1 MVTLEAVL
9 EQENLLRALKQVKAN
24 KGAPGV
30 DGMKTDELVPYIKA
44 HPNELR
50 QAIMDGTYRPSPV
63 KRVYIPKENGEKRP
77 LGIPTVRDRLVQQ
90 ALAQKIAE
98 EFEPKFSNNSYGFRP
113 YRSALNAVQAVVR
126 YANEGYEYVI
136 DLDLSKFFDTVNH
149 SKMIQVLSD
158 TIKDGRVI
166 SLIHRFFQAKIEED
180 GKYTKPT
187 QGMPQ
192 GGPLSPVC
200 ANCLLNELDQE
211 LEKRGHKFVRYADDM
226 CVLLKSRRAAERAY
240 ESIRK
245 FIEKKLFLK
254 VNTEKTKICHLT
266 EGIKFLGYTFYK
278 GKNKDK
284 GTYEWKPAIHK
295 KSEKKFKNAIRV
307 ILDRRC
313 PKGLE
318 ECKVTLRRFVVGWA
332 NYFCL
337 GMSKSRRKDL
347 DSWIRR
353 RIRQMYWKIWKKPR
367 TRIRALIRFGIGK
380 DNAYQWGNS
389 SKGYWRISDSWILH
403 RSLTVKRLSAEGRW
417 TWLENARQWQA

>member
-30 DGMKTDELVPYIKA
+30 DGMKTEELVPYIKA

-166 SLIHRFFQAKIEED
+166 SLIHRFFRAKIEEE

-211 LEKRGHKFVRYADDM
+211 LERRGHKFVRYADDM
-226 CVLLKSRRAAERAY
+226 CVLLRSRRAAERAY

-245 FIEKKLFLK
+245 FIEKR
-254 VNTEKTKICHLT
+254 
-266 EGIKFLGYTFYK
+266 
-278 GKNKDK
+278 
-284 GTYEWKPAIHK
+284 
-295 KSEKKFKNAIRV
+295 S
-307 ILDRRC
+307 
-313 PKGLE
+313 
-318 ECKVTLRRFVVGWA
+318 
-332 NYFCL
+332 YF
-337 GMSKSRRKDL
+337 
-347 DSWIRR
+347 
-353 RIRQMYWKIWKKPR
+353 
-367 TRIRALIRFGIGK
+367 
-380 DNAYQWGNS
+380 
-389 SKGYWRISDSWILH
+389 
-403 RSLTVKRLSAEGRW
+403 
-417 TWLENARQWQA
+417 